1 MSAALRRPLSP
12 WTAAA
17 SRRRRSPPDSPDP
30 TAAHGHPAHARRRLP
45 AAGRGVGAAR
55 RAPGAG
61 AAAAAADPAA
71 ADGEAADEGGL
82 ALEAYT
88 LQHQPA
94 AEAIELVRPLLSPRG
109 TVELQP
115 KGNTLVLRD
124 SLAALARIVPV
135 LRSFDHPARPVR
147 LEILVVHAS
156 TSTVSPP
163 VETTVP
169 KALAENLRQ
178 LLRYDTFTLQA
189 QADLLT
195 LEGQQV
201 VFEMGNGYA
210 VRFQLGTLLANRR
223 IKLHGFRVTRGG
235 GAAAPGELINTNL
248 NLFLDQTV
256 TLALARREGS
266 ASALMVVITCRVV
279 DLPAG
284 APPVG
289 QDGRRRRRREVAAG
303 GERAMEFTARFG
315 TPDGRVE
322 ELTLSRR
329 RRGRAA
335 QRPREAR
342 PARLLDP
349 QQGLR
354 PSACRPSAAAAGRAR
369 SRSRSS

>member
-1 MSAALRRPLSP
+1 MLEALRRPP
-12 WTAAA
+12 RWTVVA
-17 SRRRRSPPDSPDP
+17 SRRRSPPDPPDL
-30 TAAHGHPAHARRRLP
+30 TAAMATLRTLVAVSLLLT
-45 AAGRGVGAAR
+45 AATAPLAAR
-55 RAPGAG
+55 QGAG
-61 AAAAAADPAA
+61 AASSPADPPA
-71 ADGEAADEGGL
+71 ADGDGDEEGGL

-156 TSTVSPP
+156 KSAVSPP
-163 VETTVP
+163 VATTVP

-189 QADLLT
+189 QADLVT

-223 IKLHGFRVTRGG
+223 IKLHGFRVIRGG
-235 GAAAPGELINTNL
+235 GAAAPDELINTNL

-284 APPVG
+284 VPPLGKTV
-289 QDGRRRRRREVAAG
+289 DAG
-303 GERAMEFTARFG
+303 G
-315 TPDGRVE
+315 GRK
-322 ELTLSRR
+322 
-329 RRGRAA
+329 
-335 QRPREAR
+335 
-342 PARLLDP
+342 
-349 QQGLR
+349 
-354 PSACRPSAAAAGRAR
+354 
-369 SRSRSS
+369 